1 MSCGGYMSDI
11 DVYLGH
17 EERPL
22 FTGRLQ
28 KDAHQHAFSY
38 QPHATEALS
47 LTMPVRVAS
56 YQYPELHPIF
66 QMNLPEGA
74 LRWALEQM
82 TAKQYGSDDLSLLAL
97 LGRHQIGR
105 LAYSMAGQPLAL
117 ETEQPLTLSQLI
129 SSKDADLFAQLLAR
143 YATYS
148 GVAGVQPKVLMP
160 LRQHLSL
167 PLGHYIVKTWAENY
181 PHLACNEY
189 VCLSIARAAGLEVPN
204 FYLSDNAQLLITE
217 RFDLTLDGAALGFE
231 DFCVLQGKGTRVKYD
246 SSLEACTHTIRQFV
260 SPNYQ
265 TQALAD
271 FYKLTYLNVRV
282 RNGDAHL
289 KNNGVLYSSLVDYQS
304 GALPTIERKLAP
316 MFDIVSTIPYLPKD
330 SMALLLAGSKRW
342 PKRKV
347 LHQFARQQCGLN
359 LKIIEQIDSEV
370 EQAIEGQF
378 GLLQNLAHQHSGFT
392 PLAEHMATLLS
403 SPLL

>member
-1 MSCGGYMSDI
+1 MADI

-17 EERPL
+17 DEQPL
-22 FTGRLQ
+22 FSGRLQ
-28 KDAHQHAFSY
+28 KEAHEHVFSY

-47 LTMPVRVAS
+47 LTMPLRVAS
-56 YQYPELHPIF
+56 YHYSELHPIF

-82 TAKQYGSDDLSLLAL
+82 TAKHYGSDDLSVLAL

-105 LAYSMAGQPLAL
+105 LAYSVAGQPLPL
-117 ETEQPLTLSQLI
+117 STEQPFTLNQLI
-129 SSKDADLFAQLLAR
+129 SSTDVDLFAQLLAR

-160 LRQHLSL
+160 LQQHLTL
-167 PLGHYIVKTWAENY
+167 PLGHYIVKTWAKDY

-217 RFDLTLDGAALGFE
+217 RFDLTPEGIALGFE
-231 DFCVLQGKGTRVKYD
+231 DFCVLQGKGTKAKYD

-260 SPNYQ
+260 SANQ
-265 TQALAD
+265 QAQALAD
-271 FYKLTYLNVRV
+271 FYKLTYLNIRV

-289 KNNGVLYSSLVDYQS
+289 KNNGVLYSALVDYHS
-304 GALPTIERKLAP
+304 GVLPNTERKLAP
-316 MFDIVSTIPYLPKD
+316 IFDIVSTVPYLPKD
-330 SMALLLAGSKRW
+330 SMALLLGGSKRW

-347 LHQFARQQCGLN
+347 LHQFARQHCGLS
-359 LKIIEQIDSEV
+359 LKMIEQIEAEV
-370 EQAIEGQF
+370 EGALASQL
-378 GLLQNLAHQHSGFT
+378 GLLESLASQHSNFA
-392 PLAEHMATLLS
+392 PWAERMRALLEI
-403 SPLL
+403 PLL

>member
-1 MSCGGYMSDI
+1 MADI

-17 EERPL
+17 EDQPL
-22 FTGRLQ
+22 FAGRLE
-28 KDAHQHAFSY
+28 KEANQHAFSY
-38 QPHATEALS
+38 QPHANEALS
-47 LTMPVRVAS
+47 LTMPLRVAS

-82 TAKQYGSDDLSLLAL
+82 TAKQYGSNDLSLLAL

-105 LAYSMAGQPLAL
+105 LAYSVAGQALPLS
-117 ETEQPLTLSQLI
+117 TERTFTLDQLI
-129 SSKDADLFAQLLAR
+129 KSDDADLFAQLLAR

-160 LRQHLSL
+160 LQQHLTL
-167 PLGHYIVKTWAENY
+167 PIGHYIVKTWADDY

-217 RFDLTLDGAALGFE
+217 RFDLTPEGVALGFE
-231 DFCVLQGKGTRVKYD
+231 DFCVLQGKGTRAKYD
-246 SSLEACTHTIRQFV
+246 STLEACTHTIRQFV
-260 SPNYQ
+260 SPSFQN
-265 TQALAD
+265 QALAD

-289 KNNGVLYSSLVDYQS
+289 KNNGVLYSSLVNYHS
-304 GALPTIERKLAP
+304 GVLPNTERKLAP
-316 MFDIVSTIPYLPKD
+316 IFDIVSTVPYLPND
-330 SMALLLAGSKRW
+330 TMALLLNGSKRW
-342 PKRKV
+342 PKRKM
-347 LHQFARQQCGLN
+347 LHQFARQHCGLS
-359 LKIIEQIDSEV
+359 LKVIGQIEGEV
-370 EQAIEGQF
+370 EEAIESRI
-378 GLLQNLAHQHSGFT
+378 GLLQSLAHRHSGFVSV
-392 PLAEHMATLLS
+392 AESMVGLLS
-403 SPLL
+403 MSLQ